1 MAFLTRKQFQHLTVI
16 LIMGLIG
23 GGGLFLWA
31 RSKRQGPSQ
40 PAVAPLLAGPA
51 TSGNRQLLLE
61 GFTTVNYAADGT
73 VASRL
78 RLGKCELRTKPAAF
92 WLFETGP
99 VLEVHD
105 MQVDLFNCRATD
117 QASSN
122 SATPESAE
130 AIAALT
136 RLPHQLRWG
145 AVGGLDVRNVV
156 FNLHAD
162 GQPDTV
168 IRAQHLTP
176 GAGGELTLGKA
187 VSVSTE
193 AGRRQLTSDAII
205 WWPHFGVLAVKGDY
219 QLTEAGP
226 PRHGTHTLFNLSLDP
241 ITNQEEISRYEER
254 IMHKAELAVV
264 Q

>member
-1 MAFLTRKQFQHLTVI
+1 MARSTSQWFQRLTVI
-16 LIMGLIG
+16 LITGLVG
-23 GGGLFLWA
+23 VGTVFLWA
-31 RSKRQGPSQ
+31 RTKRQEPSQ
-40 PAVAPLLAGPA
+40 LAVAPTLTGPA
-51 TSGNRQLLLE
+51 TGGNRQLLVE

-78 RLGKCELRTKPAAF
+78 RLGKCELRTKLAAF

-99 VLEVHD
+99 ILEVHD
-105 MQVDLFNCRATD
+105 MQVDLFHWRAPD

-122 SATPESAE
+122 PAVPESSE

-136 RLPHQLRWG
+136 RLPRQLRWG

-176 GAGGELTLGKA
+176 GAGGELTLEKA
-187 VSVSTE
+187 VSVSAQ

-205 WWPHFGVLAVKGDY
+205 WWPHVGVLAVKGDY

-226 PRHGTHTLFNLSLDP
+226 PRHGTRRLFNLALDP
-241 ITNQEEISRYEER
+241 ITNQQEISHYEER